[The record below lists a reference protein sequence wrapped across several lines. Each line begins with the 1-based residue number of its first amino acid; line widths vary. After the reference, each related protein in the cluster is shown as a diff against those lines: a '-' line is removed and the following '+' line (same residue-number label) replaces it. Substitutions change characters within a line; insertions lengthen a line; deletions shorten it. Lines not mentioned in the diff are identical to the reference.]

1 MTCKHVSTMNTIH
14 REILFPRISKDDDD
28 NDHDHDHD
36 HDGEIHVVAFGWRL
50 KREKEKELGNER
62 ERGTIV
68 LSIDRLKFALWGPYK
83 II

>member
-28 NDHDHDHD
+28 NDHDHDE
-36 HDGEIHVVAFGWRL
+36 EINVVAFGWRL
-50 KREKEKELGNER
+50 KRGKEKELGNER

-68 LSIDRLKFALWGPYK
+68 RSIDRLKFAL
-83 II
+83 